1 MEAKITNLINFA
13 QGMYRGEN
21 GKELY
26 QEYLSDIRQVTPQD
40 IFLVEN
46 EQLKMGLTPKE
57 MLMVVDKLLNVFHKS
72 LVDYPW
78 IKPEADS
85 FLFVMME
92 ENQGLLSVLDEFKAL
107 VKRQD
112 YQKDRTLVLEYL
124 ERLLEYN
131 RHLLKLEN
139 ILFPYMEKTME
150 RFEGLKIMWS
160 LHDRVREDLKQ
171 LIAKVKSGEL
181 DGQTMNADIGFLF
194 FELHGLV
201 HKQELIMF
209 PSATEVLNEADFHQ
223 MLIQSFDYGF
233 SFIEVPEKP
242 LGQQGGKIDLEAGL
256 PVDGV
261 IQMETGTMTVEQMEC
276 MVNTLPVDI
285 TFVNADDKVAFF
297 SRPEERFFPRSVA
310 IIGRDVRNCHPP
322 ERVDIV
328 EQILKDFK
336 GGKKNRQSFWIQM
349 KGMFILIQYFSVRNS
364 QGKYLGTLEVS
375 QEISGL
381 RSLEGEKRLL
391 NDEK

>member
-1 MEAKITNLINFA
+1 MEQKIKNLIRFA
-13 QGMYRGEN
+13 QGIYNGEN
-21 GKELY
+21 GKDLY
-26 QEYLSDIRQVTPQD
+26 QQYLSDIRLVTPQD

-46 EQLKMGLTPKE
+46 EQLKRGLTPKE
-57 MLMVVDKLLNVFHKS
+57 MLTVVDKLINVFHKS
-72 LVDYPW
+72 LVAYPW
-78 IKPEADS
+78 RKPETDS

-92 ENQGLLSVLDEFKAL
+92 ENQGLLSVLDEFKAV

-112 YQKDRTLVLEYL
+112 YQKDSALVLEYL

-139 ILFPYMEKTME
+139 ILFPYMEKTMD

-160 LHDRVREDLKQ
+160 LHDLVREDLKQ
-171 LIAKVKSGEL
+171 LIDKVKTGEV
-181 DGQTMNADIGFLF
+181 DHETMNADIGFLF

-201 HKQELIMF
+201 HKQELILF
-209 PSATEVLNEADFHQ
+209 PSATEVLNNLDFHQ

-233 SFIEVPEKP
+233 SFIKTPEKP
-242 LGQQGGKIDLEAGL
+242 IRVQGEKMALVSEPLA
-256 PVDGV
+256 DGI
-261 IQMETGTMTVEQMEC
+261 IQMETGKMTFEQMEC
-276 MVNTLPVDI
+276 MVNALPVDI

-322 ERVDIV
+322 ESVHVV

-336 GGKKNRQSFWIQM
+336 RGKKDRESFWIQM
-349 KGMFILIQYFSVRNS
+349 KGMFILIQYFAVRNS
-364 QGKYLGTLEVS
+364 EGKYLGTLEVS
-375 QEISGL
+375 QEISEIK
-381 RSLEGEKRLL
+381 SLEGEKRLL
-391 NDEK
+391 DDE